1 MMAKT
6 LDPTE
11 QADWPISGLGAGPDR
26 RCHPRLRLALPL
38 VLFRPGEA
46 GRIETKTEDI
56 SCDSF
61 YCFSDRSFSPD
72 DRLECELLIPGD
84 EMSSVPE
91 DDLFLRCQVQ
101 VVRVV
106 AKGQLGFG
114 VACRLE
120 DYTIC
125 RSAKELTRL

>member
-1 MMAKT
+1 MLAKT
-6 LDPTE
+6 LDLSE
-11 QADWPISGLGAGPDR
+11 QADWPISGLGSGLDR

-38 VLFRPGEA
+38 VLFWPGEA
-46 GRIETKTEDI
+46 DRIETKTEDI

-61 YCFSDRSFSPD
+61 YCFSDRPFSPD

-91 DDLFLRCQVQ
+91 SDLCLRCRIQVI
-101 VVRVV
+101 RVV

-114 VACRLE
+114 VAFRLE
-120 DYTIC
+120 DYTIG
-125 RSAKELTRL
+125 RSPGN